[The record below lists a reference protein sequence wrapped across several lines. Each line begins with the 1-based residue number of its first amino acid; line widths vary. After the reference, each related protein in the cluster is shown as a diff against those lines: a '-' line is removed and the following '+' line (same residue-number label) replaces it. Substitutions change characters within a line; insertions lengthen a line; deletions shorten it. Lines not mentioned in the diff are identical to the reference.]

1 MDENRSEFFSNTND
15 DLAATAADAV
25 QPPVTA
31 QEEATVQTVQPA
43 VQAEEPAVQAE
54 EATVQTEQP
63 AVQTEEPATQSQPQW
78 GAATSAFEQTRT
90 QATQQAQ
97 RTVESFYGTGNPNGC
112 TYAFGRA
119 QQPKTDAPQSEAVRD
134 WSAPHASSYGNA
146 PQTGAQQSVGAT
158 DWSVPKTP
166 VYGTAPHTASQTAAS
181 AKEPP
186 ADEQKKAKK
195 QKKDKKQKN
204 RMSFG
209 QLFLCLVLCLVV
221 SSVSGYVSSKNAV
234 EDIFNEYMATFSTAE
249 NTTGS
254 YNINIFEQPAAT
266 TEADTQE
273 TQENTQ
279 SATVPVTSTSA
290 SDIYKQNVNTV
301 VNITAV
307 GYREVNY
314 GFIFGSQS
322 REFTS
327 SGTGFF
333 ITEDGYILT
342 NYHVVEGASKITATD
357 YDGNEHNATLIGYEE
372 SNDIAVL
379 KVSGT
384 FQAVQL
390 GSSETLEVGDTL
402 LIIGNALGELQYTLT
417 QGVVSYLERAVTTE
431 TGDVINMFQTDAAI
445 NSGNS
450 GGPVF
455 NSKGEAVGI
464 ASAKYASS
472 SIEGLGFCIPVD
484 DVKNMITDIISV
496 GYVTGKPSLGVSL
509 YTNSGRNNGLP
520 VGCYVVAVGSGSAC
534 YKAGIV
540 EGDVI
545 TAIAG
550 ETVRDTDDVAK
561 ILSDY
566 KAGDSITLTVYSV
579 DVRSSF
585 NVTATLDEYVPAQ
598 PRTEYTNVYDF

>member
-1 MDENRSEFFSNTND
+1 MDENRTDFFSNTPD
-15 DLAATAADAV
+15 DTVSHGADSV
-25 QPPVTA
+25 QPPLSEQTDAVVSMK
-31 QEEATVQTVQPA
+31 QEQ
-43 VQAEEPAVQAE
+43 
-54 EATVQTEQP
+54 
-63 AVQTEEPATQSQPQW
+63 EPATQSQ
-78 GAATSAFEQTRT
+78 ATSAMPTDAAGQMRA
-90 QATQQAQ
+90 QATQHAQ
-97 RTVESFYGTGNPNGC
+97 QTVDSFFGTQNPNGC
-112 TYAFGRA
+112 TYAYGRA
-119 QQPKTDAPQSEAVRD
+119 QQPQAQSQPQAQPTQQPSAAA
-134 WSAPHASSYGNA
+134 WSATP
-146 PQTGAQQSVGAT
+146 
-158 DWSVPKTP
+158 P
-166 VYGTAPHTASQTAAS
+166 VYNTAPRTSAQDSASGVKTEPSVS
-181 AKEPP
+181 AK
-186 ADEQKKAKK
+186 KKTKK
-195 QKKDKKQKN
+195 QKKEKKQKS

-209 QLFLCLVLCLVV
+209 QFALCVVLCLVV
-221 SSVSGYVSSKNAV
+221 SSVSGYVSSKTAV
-234 EDIFNEYMATFSTAE
+234 HDLLDEYMETFSTAE

-254 YNINIFEQPAAT
+254 YNINIFEQPVVS
-266 TEADTQE
+266 TEP
-273 TQENTQ
+273 NTQ
-279 SATVPVTSTSA
+279 ANSESATVPVVNTSA
-290 SDIYKQNVNTV
+290 SDIYKQNVNAV

-307 GYREVNY
+307 GYKTINY
-314 GFIFGSQS
+314 GFFFGSQTQ
-322 REFTS
+322 EFTS

-342 NYHVVEGASKITATD
+342 NYHVVEETEKITVTD
-357 YDGNEHNATLIGYEE
+357 YEGNEYTATLIGFEE

-379 KVSGT
+379 KISGT
-384 FQAVQL
+384 FQAVQI

-484 DVKNMITDIISV
+484 DVKSMISDIINV

-509 YTNSGRNNGLP
+509 YTNSGRNSGLP

-534 YKAGIV
+534 HKAGIV

-579 DVRSSF
+579 DARSSF
-585 NVTATLDEYVPAQ
+585 NVTATLDEYVPAEA
-598 PRTEYTNVYDF
+598 RTEYTNVYDF